1 MGEIQEDSFLTFGGT
16 YAAGLKLDS
25 LNVEI
30 TATRLEKS
38 GITTCLVLVTG
49 GAGSYP
55 AHNCSMRNHISQ
67 CHVTSSRSEVDECHP
82 GTER

>member
-1 MGEIQEDSFLTFGGT
+1 MGELQEDSFLTFGGT

-38 GITTCLVLVTG
+38 GITTCLVLVAG
-49 GAGSYP
+49 GIQLTIA
-55 AHNCSMRNHISQ
+55 A
-67 CHVTSSRSEVDECHP
+67 
-82 GTER
+82 